1 MSHDTWAHRL
11 VAVAVPPLA
20 RLGVTPNQVTWARLA
35 SGLAAAGALASGAPA
50 WMHAGAGLWLAS
62 MLLDRADGALAR
74 LTGQTSA
81 WGHKLDLASDFI
93 ATSLLFVGL
102 GLGAQADGAVLMGI
116 AAGLSV
122 GLIFLVVQ
130 RIEALLPADASAI
143 PSAGGIDADDALFA
157 VAPVIW
163 LGWAEPFLVVAA
175 VGAPLALLIALAA
188 WWRLARR

>member
-1 MSHDTWAHRL
+1 M
-11 VAVAVPPLA
+11 
-20 RLGVTPNQVTWARLA
+20 
-35 SGLAAAGALASGAPA
+35 
-50 WMHAGAGLWLAS
+50 
-62 MLLDRADGALAR
+62 
-74 LTGQTSA
+74 
-81 WGHKLDLASDFI
+81 
-93 ATSLLFVGL
+93 
-102 GLGAQADGAVLMGI
+102 
-116 AAGLSV
+116 